1 MKNGPKNTHI
11 PYDPSTW
18 MGMVRVFFMKNQD
31 WNLGPGRR
39 RPTLNQEIFC
49 NLPQFHPQLSQFPRL
64 HSQVRQHLQ
73 SIGHLR
79 FLARWLRKRPH
90 LDSKNSKLLEI
101 SPSCWPRHVP
111 DRKLAIVTVTI
122 DSRNISLS
130 ISQCYI
136 YIYIS
141 VETPVKHS
149 ILGDMHDKRIT
160 NDEMT
165 GVQSPGWQLVQII
178 CNR

>member
-11 PYDPSTW
+11 PYDSSTW

-64 HSQVRQHLQ
+64 HSRVHQHLQ

-122 DSRNISLS
+122 ESRNISLS

-136 YIYIS
+136 YIYIYIRRNS
-141 VETPVKHS
+141 RQALN
-149 ILGDMHDKRIT
+149 LGGQARHEDYEWR
-160 NDEMT
+160 NDWSSKP
-165 GVQSPGWQLVQII
+165 GVATSANNL
-178 CNR
+178 